1 MFSSKVYNIW
11 ASSLWQLRHCE
22 TCLGRCSNSIQN
34 TKIQQNF
41 PRNHYFQRPTWH
53 VLSSSYP
60 TFHNIFFRN
69 PPEFELGE
77 QWVEC
82 GKNNCDCNCQ
92 PPLWIFNH
100 VFQKRRHTGWLHNY
114 CKQRSFDPRLAP
126 FIWTLFFFCA
136 RKTSFE
142 NIIQRFFPH
151 HFKNNPT
158 KTRPV
163 SSTKDQRSNF
173 SKIQ

>member
-1 MFSSKVYNIW
+1 MFCSKVYNIW

-41 PRNHYFQRPTWH
+41 PRYHYFQRPTWH
-53 VLSSSYP
+53 ILSSSYP
-60 TFHNIFFRN
+60 TFHIFFKKSTFVWAWWTMGWMR
-69 PPEFELGE
+69 
-77 QWVEC
+77 
-82 GKNNCDCNCQ
+82 KNNCDCNCQ

-136 RKTSFE
+136 RK
-142 NIIQRFFPH
+142 P
-151 HFKNNPT
+151 P
-158 KTRPV
+158 
-163 SSTKDQRSNF
+163 
-173 SKIQ
+173 SKILSKDFFHTILRIT